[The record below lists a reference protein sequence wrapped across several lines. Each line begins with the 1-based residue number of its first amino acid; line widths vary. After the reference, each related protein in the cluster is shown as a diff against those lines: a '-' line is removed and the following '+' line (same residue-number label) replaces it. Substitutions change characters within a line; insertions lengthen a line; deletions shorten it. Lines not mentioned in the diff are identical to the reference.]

1 MNVMK
6 NMNVLKYQDMKGS
19 KLVSFRVLLV
29 ALWMMV
35 CGSTSVFAI
44 QSGDIVTIR
53 SYAEANHYLT
63 INAGNNGVE
72 DYHGTEITDK
82 SKWRI
87 LQNGEGYA
95 FESVAAPG
103 NYLHAVLIEQNN
115 AEYGDRYQL
124 QINKTISSFY
134 YFQNV
139 NGTGGKQEEN
149 MWIGGLGCTTDP
161 SATSSTNRYI
171 RYKSS
176 DSNPWENLGRPNASA
191 APVVVV
197 EKWID
202 EDEGGNGNAGGNE
215 NEGGLEGLPFEIGD
229 TITISYKNGNT
240 YNYLAASD
248 TDNSTVNKTEV
259 DNCCLWK
266 VTLKNGKYLFTSIT
280 DSKKL
285 LVVEIE
291 RDPSYTKYLRTASES
306 DGFAISQ
313 ASTQGLYYMRYDLG
327 TEDKAD
333 FVRYHYKSFTWG
345 VGSSENRSLTFE
357 KWTSQEE
364 EVVDASI
371 KDGDVITISYKNG
384 NTYNYLAANANGN
397 AIVNK
402 TTEDAYCLWTVAVSA
417 SGQYSFTN
425 VGDSKKVLATE
436 GQKKNLLTTAG
447 GSLFRLEESSTK
459 GLYHMRYTYPSDN
472 YDYVRYH
479 HEDLIWGIGGSDY
492 RKLTLEKWIKKEKK
506 GELQGVFTQG
516 NVDVSLSGVKLE
528 NLITNLNNG
537 VVGNDGAKEVI
548 LTITRGAEELYYQ
561 CVERNVKVTV
571 GKGDQ
576 DETDINLSAVSC
588 AWSSSGSEVSS
599 TNCSNYKD
607 ATVQNR
613 GVLHVSMGSPLKSNN
628 SLQYR
633 LTISPMG
640 SSPMELK
647 SADGTRWTDY
657 TDNIVVSFSEE
668 DATYREVM
676 SVTRYSYHK
685 DILPELDVHVN
696 PATHAFLRSGEKRS
710 FAFTCVHQ
718 HGQRVRH
725 MYDLVAVDHFNN
737 DVMIYDEEPKEI
749 ALSDSKLTVTF
760 TLTEN
765 WLRKE
770 TLSNN
775 ILTLSAEYNSTG
787 KQREAKLVGTFKYKG
802 QDTHEVVVE
811 VPLTQ
816 NAKDEGTV
824 FYHQKGVYNTDF
836 AVHPKSGR
844 EEQKVHTSERT
855 MYYLPETNVK
865 LIVPGKTFLAYQR
878 WYDYDTDADPE
889 HNVNESERTTWVT
902 VPKGAGINA
911 QVGKSYGIY
920 NTDTTITAISEPVLK
935 TWKYSK
941 NDLKAAYHTMAC
953 DMSNYRD
960 YSIVKQN
967 GQITSITEPTLS
979 YRQVWHFRPAEEM
992 AEKLDNCTGTTYLET
1007 HYYTAPVGTKINLIT
1022 DYHHSLD
1029 DATQNSYFYNAASP
1043 VRISASNIT
1052 WYNGSQVMNKNYSTK
1067 DFQIVSSSTVGEV
1080 TYYVRASAGG
1090 KTFNIAK
1097 FVVRYVDKNKYGPTT
1112 KEIISHRDIVN
1123 KYDLLEEINFDYTP
1137 LPTSATKNTQYY
1149 KPLPWGE
1156 STYGYYYPNGVSGL
1170 KYYRHSNRKDFNI
1183 PYYGEYALLNYM
1195 KADWATGTQHGGGT
1209 KGYALFVDGTEE
1221 PGLVANISTD
1231 AVVCSG
1237 QTMYCSMWLL
1247 NPRTSDDE
1255 GANPAFRCNIQGRNH
1270 GDEEWQD
1277 VGIFCTG
1284 EIVGHKGW
1292 HQVVFPIE
1300 SDVSYDETRVSIYN
1314 FGTGGNGNDFMVDD
1328 ICLYASSLPLATYH
1342 NSTGCSF
1349 DAKSEETSTVLVV
1362 RVDYSKLQFE
1372 REKYVYYQIVDITD
1386 NANSIVVLQDA
1397 AGNSLYHQEAA
1408 DGSNQYGSIL
1418 IPEKVDNNLLRDDA
1432 ESLIDELKQRSGSPA
1447 AKCFVQDKSTGNYY
1461 LYLVQMIPNGDGGKS
1476 DQYLD
1481 RDRMYELRVAY
1492 DADELDE
1499 RACVFTSPLNAKQDT
1514 YVQLR
1519 NEKTPAQRITS
1530 EGVGGL
1536 CANSHYFL
1544 EVKVKNE
1551 ITLASGKSE
1560 TKEAVIAADWLKGFV
1575 GDDVYCDDANIT
1587 SQQKATADQAFKS
1600 AYGYSRSEVKN
1611 AITAMRAID
1620 GPNFRVSDPNQLR
1633 VDITNGFATD
1643 QLLLIRDL
1651 CRKGVLQLYKQTL
1664 PSYLGN
1670 NATARYWAYPISDT
1684 TTVLVE
1690 GKRYSLQGCNEPK
1703 WVRLQAEKS
1712 VYGVNFVFAE
1722 EGQDIPTMRTIEG
1735 VNEVQMPIQLIG
1747 NTKLHSTLNYQNGKV
1762 KFNIRTSIKGNVLE
1776 FVSNDDMSVIKA
1788 PQSLE
1793 TGTKYL
1799 MRLTL
1804 YDENSQ
1810 IVGTDSE
1817 CGLGYAYF
1825 YLMIVPVEVQWKGE
1839 VSSEWDDDA
1848 NWNGGCTPLPESNV
1862 IIPAEGPYPVLSA
1875 SKTSRTNSS
1884 SSSNTCNKV
1893 YFAPGAMLGNQH
1905 TLNYDTA
1912 FVDMTLTATTWHSMS
1927 APLQGM
1933 YSGDMYIPHK
1943 TNDFNP
1949 QTTLLESTDNFA
1961 VSPFQGTRNS
1971 WAPYAFWLS
1980 VYNKRVPTYHENG
1993 ALSYQ
1998 ESETA
2003 AFVPTNGMDHPLNPG
2018 TGYQLLGYGPT
2029 NTDEVLTIR
2038 LPKPD
2043 THYSY
2048 YDSLGNETSRRVN
2061 VVHSHKLAFTPD
2073 ASGVMFI
2080 TLTNDEPSDKFMFG
2094 NPAMAHI
2101 DMKAFLEDNDSLSST
2116 YYRMDNS
2123 VWKAENIYT
2132 MSSATDSVLPPMRSV
2147 LVQRKNGTKAKS
2159 LTVQLSVNHL
2169 QVPTTSTRNGG
2180 ASQIAPRRTPSI
2192 DNETPQIM
2200 TIYALNDWGQARCVL
2215 AANSNAY
2222 DTYEHDED
2230 ALFISSGVEQG
2241 VAEDVATS
2249 PINIYTVS
2257 EQVPMMI
2264 DVRENISRV
2273 PLGMLV
2279 HQDYASET
2287 MRFVF
2292 YLSNGWSKE
2301 CYLYDS
2307 HNDTRYRIMDGLAID
2322 LPTPANHEVRYYIEG
2337 PDESSNGGVTT
2348 STTHPTGSSATQ
2360 DFDIWAYSPSQGEMV
2375 VSSNDILREVKV
2387 YDLSGRLIACQQLD
2401 LQYNKVTMTVPTGLC
2416 IVKATNRDNT
2426 HCYIQTMVK

>member
-53 SYAEANHYLT
+53 SYAEADHYLT

-72 DYHGTEITDK
+72 DYHGTTPTEK
-82 SKWRI
+82 SLWRI

-95 FESVAAPG
+95 FESLAAPG
-103 NYLHAVLIEQNN
+103 NYLYAHMTQQNN
-115 AEYGDRYQL
+115 AQYGDMYEL
-124 QINKTISSFY
+124 QISKTICSFY
-134 YFQNV
+134 YIQNV
-139 NGTGGKQEEN
+139 NGTVGKQEEN

-171 RYKSS
+171 RYKST
-176 DSNPWENLGRPNASA
+176 DTNPWENLGRPNASA

-202 EDEGGNGNAGGNE
+202 EDEGGNGNEDGNE

-259 DNCCLWK
+259 DNYCLWK

-291 RDPSYTKYLRTASES
+291 RNPSYTKYLRTASES
-306 DGFAISQ
+306 DGFAISK

-327 TEDKAD
+327 LEDKAD

-417 SGQYSFTN
+417 SGQYLFTN

-459 GLYHMRYTYPSDN
+459 GLYHIRYTYPSDN

-528 NLITNLNNG
+528 NLITDLNNG
-537 VVGNDGAKEVI
+537 VVGNDGAKEVT

-561 CVERNVKVTV
+561 CVGRNVKVTV

-613 GVLHVSMGSPLKSNN
+613 GVLHVTTGAPAKTNT
-628 SLQYR
+628 SLQYQ

-640 SSPMELK
+640 SSPMDLK

-657 TDNIVVSFSEE
+657 TDNIVVTFSEGGT
-668 DATYREVM
+668 TYREVM

-685 DILPELDVHVN
+685 EELPELDVKVN
-696 PATHAFLRSGEKRS
+696 PTSHTFLREGES
-710 FAFTCVHQ
+710 QNFAFTCVHQ
-718 HGQRVRH
+718 HGASVRH
-725 MYDLVAVDHFNN
+725 MYDMVADNRFNKET
-737 DVMIYDEEPKEI
+737 MIYEVQPETL
-749 ALSDSKLTVTF
+749 ALTNSKLTVTF
-760 TLTEN
+760 ALEN
-765 WLRKE
+765 SSWISKG
-770 TLSNN
+770 TLSND
-775 ILTLSAEYNSTG
+775 ILPLTAKANNTG
-787 KQREAKLVGTFKYKG
+787 QQRDTKLVATFKYRG
-802 QDTHEVVVE
+802 QDTHEKVIE
-811 VPLTQ
+811 VPLSQ

-824 FYHQKGVYNTDF
+824 FHHQKGIANTTF
-836 AVHPKSGR
+836 GVNPHTKQN
-844 EEQKVHTSERT
+844 EQKVHTAEKT
-855 MYYLPETNVK
+855 IYYLPETNVQ
-865 LIVPGKTFLAYQR
+865 LILPGKTFLSYQR
-878 WYDYDTDADPE
+878 WYDYATDRDPRY
-889 HNVNESERTTWVT
+889 NTNESDRTTWVT
-902 VPKGAGINA
+902 APKGFGINP
-911 QVGKSYGIY
+911 QLGRSYGIY
-920 NTDTTITAISEPVLK
+920 DIDTTITIVAEPILK
-935 TWKYSK
+935 TWKYDK
-941 NDLKAAYHTMAC
+941 NNLAAACHTIAC
-953 DMSNYRD
+953 DLSNYKD
-960 YSIVKQN
+960 YTIVKQS
-967 GQITSITEPTLS
+967 GQTTSITEPTLS
-979 YRQVWHFRPAEEM
+979 YRQLWHFRPAEEM
-992 AEKLDNCTGTTYLET
+992 AEKLDKCTGSTYLET
-1007 HYYTAPVGTKINLIT
+1007 YYYTAPVGTKINLIT
-1022 DYHHSLD
+1022 DYHHSLN
-1029 DATQNSYFYNAASP
+1029 DATQNSYFYNAANP
-1043 VRISASNIT
+1043 IRISAANLT
-1052 WYNGSQVMNKNYSTK
+1052 WYKGNQVMNKNYSTK

-1080 TYYVRASAGG
+1080 TYYLRASVGG
-1090 KTFNIAK
+1090 KTLNIAK
-1097 FVVRYVDKNKYGPTT
+1097 FIVRYVDKHKYGPTT
-1112 KEIISHRDIVN
+1112 KEIISYNDIAN
-1123 KYDLLEEINFDYTP
+1123 KYDLLEEINFNYTP
-1137 LPTSATKNTQYY
+1137 LPTSATKNTQHYA
-1149 KPLPWGE
+1149 PLPWGE

-1195 KADWATGTQHGGGT
+1195 KADWATGAQHGGGA

-1247 NPRTSDDE
+1247 NPRTSEDE

-1284 EIVGHKGW
+1284 EIVGYTGW

-1300 SDVSYDETRVSIYN
+1300 SDVTYDETRVSIYN

-1349 DAKSEETSTVLVV
+1349 DAQSEKTSTVLVV

-1372 REKYVYYQIVDITD
+1372 REKHIYYQIVDITD
-1386 NANSIVVLQDA
+1386 NANTIVVLQDA
-1397 AGNSLYHQEAA
+1397 AGNSLYHQEAT
-1408 DGSNQYGSIL
+1408 DGSNKYGSIL
-1418 IPEKVDNNLLRDDA
+1418 IPEKVDNNLLREDA
-1432 ESLIDELKQRSGSPA
+1432 ESVIEELKQQSGAPA

-1461 LYLVQMIPNGDGGKS
+1461 LYLIQMIPNDEGGKS

-1499 RACVFTSPLNAKQDT
+1499 SACVFISPLNAKQDT
-1514 YVQLR
+1514 YIQLR
-1519 NEKTPAQRITS
+1519 NERTPAQRITS
-1530 EGVGGL
+1530 EGLGGL
-1536 CANSHYFL
+1536 CANNHYFL

-1551 ITLASGKSE
+1551 ITSASGRSY
-1560 TKEAVIAADWLKGFV
+1560 TKEAVIYADWLKGFS

-1712 VYGVNFVFAE
+1712 AYGVNFLFAE

-1762 KFNIRTSIKGNVLE
+1762 KFNIRTSIKENVLE

-1848 NWNGGCTPLPESNV
+1848 NWKGGCAPLPESNV

-1884 SSSNTCNKV
+1884 SSSNTCNNI
-1893 YFAPGAMLGNQH
+1893 YFEPGAMLLDLHNKLQ
-1905 TLNYDTA
+1905 YDSA
-1912 FVDMTLTATTWHSMS
+1912 FVDMRITATTWQSVS

-1933 YSGDMYIPHK
+1933 YSGDMFIPHEK
-1943 TNDFNP
+1943 NDFNP
-1949 QTTLLESTDNFA
+1949 QTTLLESTDTFA
-1961 VSPFQGTRNS
+1961 VSPFRGTRNS
-1971 WAPYAFWLS
+1971 WAPYAFWVS
-1980 VYNKRVPTYHENG
+1980 VYNKNVPTYHENG

-1998 ESETA
+1998 KSETA
-2003 AFVPTNGMDHPLNPG
+2003 VFVPTNGLNHRLEPG
-2018 TGYQLLGYGPT
+2018 TGYQLLGFDPT
-2029 NTDEVLTIR
+2029 NEPVDLTIR

-2043 THYSY
+2043 THYY
-2048 YDSLGNETSRRVN
+2048 YFDSLGNQSTRGVD
-2061 VVHSHKLAFTPD
+2061 VQHSSKLAFTPD
-2073 ASGVMFI
+2073 ANGVMKI
-2080 TLTNDEPSDKFMFG
+2080 TLKNDVASNRFMFG
-2094 NPAMAHI
+2094 NPAMANI
-2101 DMKAFLEDNDSLSST
+2101 DMQAFLADNGLSPA
-2116 YYRMDNS
+2116 Y
-2123 VWKAENIYT
+2123 YT
-2132 MSSATDSVLPPMRSV
+2132 MSNSSWEATIAADSTTGGMLPPMRSV
-2147 LVQRKNGTKAKS
+2147 LVQLKDGASANELTVYLKTEHLRVPAKS
-2159 LTVQLSVNHL
+2159 AKTGLI
-2169 QVPTTSTRNGG
+2169 
-2180 ASQIAPRRTPSI
+2180 SQIAPRRAPSAQ
-2192 DNETPQIM
+2192 ETMQMM
-2200 TIYALNDWGQARCVL
+2200 TIYALSDWGQARCVL
-2215 AANSNAY
+2215 AANMSAY

-2241 VAEDVATS
+2241 MNDDAATS

-2257 EQVPMMI
+2257 EQVPMML
-2264 DVRENISRV
+2264 DVRENISEV
-2273 PLGMLV
+2273 PLAMLV
-2279 HQDYASET
+2279 HDDYVTET
-2287 MRFVF
+2287 VRFVF
-2292 YLSNGWSKE
+2292 YLSLNWTKE
-2301 CYLYDS
+2301 CYLYDAVAKV
-2307 HNDTRYRIMDGLAID
+2307 RYPIVDGLVLE
-2322 LPTPANHEVRYYIEG
+2322 LPAPANHEARYYIEG
-2337 PDESSNGGVTT
+2337 PDKSADGDVTT

-2426 HCYIQTMVK
+2426 HCYIQTLVK

>member
-6 NMNVLKYQDMKGS
+6 NRNVLNYQDMKCS
-19 KLVSFRVLLV
+19 KLVSFRMLLV

-44 QSGDIVTIR
+44 QSGDVVTIR

-63 INAGNNGVE
+63 LNAGNNGVE
-72 DYHGTEITDK
+72 DYHGTTPTEK
-82 SKWRI
+82 SLWRI
-87 LQNGEGYA
+87 LQNGNGYA

-103 NYLHAVLIEQNN
+103 NYLYAHMTQQNN
-115 AEYGDRYQL
+115 AEYGDMYEL
-124 QINKTISSFY
+124 HISKTISLFY
-134 YFQNV
+134 YVQNV
-139 NGTGGKQEEN
+139 NGTVGRQEEN
-149 MWIGGLGCTTDP
+149 TWVGGMGCTNDA
-161 SATSSTNRYI
+161 SATSRTNRYI

-176 DSNPWENLGRPNASA
+176 DSNPWGNLGRPNATV
-191 APVVVV
+191 APVVVL

-202 EDEGGNGNAGGNE
+202 EDEGGNDNEGGNE
-215 NEGGLEGLPFEIGD
+215 NEGSLIGLPFGNGD
-229 TITISYKNGNT
+229 TIMISYKNGNT

-248 TDNSTVNKTEV
+248 SDNSTVNKTEV
-259 DNCCLWK
+259 DNYCLWK
-266 VTLKNGKYLFTSIT
+266 VTYKNGEYSFTNIA
-280 DSKKL
+280 DSKKS

-291 RDPSYTKYLRTASES
+291 RNPSYTKYLRTASEA
-306 DGFAISQ
+306 GKFTISE
-313 ASTQGLYYMRYDLG
+313 ASTKGLYYMRYDLG
-327 TEDKAD
+327 AEDKAD

-345 VGSSENRSLTFE
+345 IGSSENRSLTFE
-357 KWTSQEE
+357 KWSSKEE
-364 EVVDASI
+364 EVVDMSI
-371 KDGDVITISYKNG
+371 KNGDVITISYKNG
-384 NTYNYLAANANGN
+384 NTYNYLSANANDN
-397 AIVNK
+397 SIANK
-402 TTEDAYCLWTVAVSA
+402 TTEDVYCLWTVAVSA

-447 GSLFRLEESSTK
+447 GSLFRLEESSTN
-459 GLYHMRYTYPSDN
+459 GLYHIRYTYPSDS

-479 HEDLIWGIGGSDY
+479 NQDLIWGIGGSDY
-492 RKLTLEKWIKKEKK
+492 RKLSLEKWTKKEKK

-528 NLITNLNNG
+528 TLVTDLNNG
-537 VVGNDGAKEVI
+537 VVGNNGAKEVT
-548 LTITRGAEELYYQ
+548 LTITRGAEEVYYQ
-561 CVERNVKVTV
+561 CVERNVKITA
-571 GKGDQ
+571 GTGAED
-576 DETDINLSAVSC
+576 DSEIDLSAISC
-588 AWSSSGSEVSS
+588 AWSSSNNEVSS
-599 TNCSNYKD
+599 TNCGNYKD

-613 GVLHVSMGSPLKSNN
+613 GVLHASIGSPTKSNK
-628 SLQYR
+628 SVQCR
-633 LTISPMG
+633 LTISPVG
-640 SSPMELK
+640 SSPMDLK
-647 SADGTRWTDY
+647 SADGTRWIDY
-657 TDNIVVSFSEE
+657 TDDIVVTFSE
-668 DATYREVM
+668 DGATYREMM
-676 SVTRYSYHK
+676 SVNRYSYHK
-685 DILPELDVHVN
+685 EVLPQLDVQVK
-696 PATHAFLRSGEKRS
+696 PTTHTFLRGGESRN

-737 DVMIYDEEPKEI
+737 EVMIYEDEPKEI
-749 ALSDSKLTVTF
+749 ALSDSKLTVDF
-760 TLTEN
+760 TLTGN
-765 WLRKE
+765 WVSKGA
-770 TLSNN
+770 LSNN
-775 ILTLSAEYNSTG
+775 ILLLTAENNNTG
-787 KQREAKLVGTFKYKG
+787 QQREAKLVGTFKYKG
-802 QDTHEVVVE
+802 QDTHEVVLE
-811 VPLTQ
+811 VPLSQ

-824 FYHQKGVYNTDF
+824 FNHQKGVYNSDF
-836 AVHPKSGR
+836 AVHPASGR
-844 EEQKVHTSERT
+844 NEQKVHTSERT
-855 MYYLPETNVK
+855 IYYLPETNMK

-889 HNVNESERTTWVT
+889 HNADESKRTTWVT
-902 VPKGAGINA
+902 APKGATINA
-911 QVGKSYGIY
+911 QIGKSYGIY

-992 AEKLDNCTGTTYLET
+992 AEKLDKCTGTTYLET
-1007 HYYTAPVGTKINLIT
+1007 HYYTAPIGTKINLIT

-1029 DATQNSYFYNAASP
+1029 DATQNSYFYNAVSP
-1043 VRISASNIT
+1043 IRISAANIT
-1052 WYNGSQVMNKNYSTK
+1052 WYKGNQVMDKNYSTK

-1080 TYYVRASAGG
+1080 TYYVRASVSG
-1090 KTFNIAK
+1090 KIFNIAK
-1097 FVVRYVDKNKYGPTT
+1097 FVVRFVDKNKYGPTT
-1112 KEIISHRDIVN
+1112 KEIISYRDIVN

-1137 LPTSATKNTQYY
+1137 LPTSATKNTQFYQ
-1149 KPLPWGE
+1149 PLPWGE
-1156 STYGYYYPNGVSGL
+1156 STYGYYYPNKTSSL
-1170 KYYRHSNRKDFNI
+1170 KYYVHSNRKDFDI

-1195 KADWATGTQHGGGT
+1195 KADWATGEQHGGGA

-1247 NPRTSDDE
+1247 NPRTSDDD
-1255 GANPAFRCNIQGRNH
+1255 GANPAFRCNIQGRNQ

-1300 SDVSYDETRVSIYN
+1300 SDVTYDETRVSIYN

-1372 REKYVYYQIVDITD
+1372 REKHIYYQIVDITD
-1386 NANSIVVLQDA
+1386 NANSIVVLKDA

-1418 IPEKVDNNLLRDDA
+1418 IPEKVDNSLLRDDA
-1432 ESLIDELKQRSGSPA
+1432 ESLIEELKQRSGAPA

-1499 RACVFTSPLNAKQDT
+1499 KACVFTSPLNAKQDT

-1536 CANSHYFL
+1536 CANNHYLL

-1551 ITLASGKSE
+1551 ITLVSGKSE
-1560 TKEAVIAADWLKGFV
+1560 TKEAVIAADWLKGFS
-1575 GDDVYCDDANIT
+1575 GDDVYCDDANLT
-1587 SQQKATADQAFKS
+1587 SQQKATADQEFKN
-1600 AYGYSRSEVKN
+1600 AYGYSRHEVKN

-1633 VDITNGFATD
+1633 VDIANGFATD

-1651 CRKGVLQLYKQTL
+1651 CRKGVLQLYKQTF
-1664 PSYLGN
+1664 PAYLGYDV
-1670 NATARYWAYPISDT
+1670 TARYWAYPISDT

-1712 VYGVNFVFAE
+1712 AYGVNFLFAE
-1722 EGQDIPTMRTIEG
+1722 DGQEIPTMRTIEG
-1735 VNEVQMPIQLIG
+1735 GDEVQMPIQLIG
-1747 NTKLHSTLNYQNGKV
+1747 NTKLHSSLTYQNGKL
-1762 KFNIRTSIKGNVLE
+1762 KFHITKSIKEKVLE
-1776 FVSNDDMSVIKA
+1776 FVSNSDMSPIKA
-1788 PQSLE
+1788 PQSLV

-1804 YDENSQ
+1804 YDENSKV
-1810 IVGTDSE
+1810 VGTDSE

-1825 YLMIVPVEVQWKGE
+1825 YLMMVPVDVQWKGE
-1839 VSSEWDDDA
+1839 VSSEWSDDA

-1862 IIPAEGPYPVLSA
+1862 IIPAEGPYPVLTAPRATRGNS
-1875 SKTSRTNSS
+1875 TSTA
-1884 SSSNTCNKV
+1884 NTCSKI
-1893 YFAPGAMLGNQH
+1893 YFEPGAMLKDQQY
-1905 TLNYDTA
+1905 LQYDSA
-1912 FVDMTLTATTWHSMS
+1912 FVDMRIKATTWQSVS

-1943 TNDFNP
+1943 KGDFSTN
-1949 QTTLLESTDNFA
+1949 TSLESSDPYT
-1961 VSPFQGTRNS
+1961 VSPFKGSRNS
-1971 WAPYAFWLS
+1971 WAPYAFWVS
-1980 VYNKRVPTYHENG
+1980 VYNKSVPTHHENG

-1998 ESETA
+1998 KSETA
-2003 AFVPTNGMDHPLNPG
+2003 VFVPTNGLNHRLEPG
-2018 TGYQLLGYGPT
+2018 MGYQLLGFDPT
-2029 NTDEVLTIR
+2029 NNPVDDLTIR

-2043 THYSY
+2043 TRYSY
-2048 YDSLGNETSRRVN
+2048 FDSIGNESDRGVD
-2061 VVHSHKLAFTPD
+2061 VKHSSKLAFTPD
-2073 ASGVMFI
+2073 ANGVMKI
-2080 TLTNDEPSDKFMFG
+2080 TLKNEIASNLFMFG
-2094 NPAMAHI
+2094 NPAMANI
-2101 DMKAFLEDNDSLSST
+2101 DMQAFLADNNLSPT
-2116 YYRMDNS
+2116 Y
-2123 VWKAENIYT
+2123 YT
-2132 MSSATDSVLPPMRSV
+2132 MSNSSWEAEIAENPTEDGMLAPMRSV
-2147 LVQRKNGTKAKS
+2147 LVQLADGASAKE
-2159 LTVQLSVNHL
+2159 LIVELKTAHLRVQEKSAKTGLI
-2169 QVPTTSTRNGG
+2169 
-2180 ASQIAPRRTPSI
+2180 SQIAPRRAPSAQ
-2192 DNETPQIM
+2192 ESMQKM
-2200 TIYALNDWGQARCVL
+2200 TIYALTETGQARCVL
-2215 AANSNAY
+2215 AANTTAH

-2241 VAEDVATS
+2241 MNDDAATS

-2257 EQVPMMI
+2257 EQVPMML
-2264 DVRENISRV
+2264 DVRENISEV
-2273 PLGMLV
+2273 PLAMLV
-2279 HQDYASET
+2279 HDAYATET
-2287 MRFVF
+2287 VRFVF
-2292 YLSNGWSKE
+2292 YLSLNWTKE
-2301 CYLYDS
+2301 CYLYDAVD
-2307 HNDTRYRIMDGLAID
+2307 NVRYPIVDGLVLE
-2322 LPTPANHEVRYYIEG
+2322 LPTPANHEARYYIEG
-2337 PDESSNGGVTT
+2337 PDKSADGDVTT

-2401 LQYNKVTMTVPTGLC
+2401 LQYNKVTMTFPTGLC